1 MQLSRLEPLLY
12 GLRDVFF
19 PPVCLECGGLVE
31 NTDLQHVCRSCSPR
45 IFMVREPYCLTCGH
59 PFFGQVE
66 GERMCPHCDGLRP
79 LYREGRTCV
88 LFRGPARPLVHTL
101 KYNRGLHVLADIETL
116 VNRHWTI
123 LDYIRGKT
131 LVPVPLHPVKQRERG
146 YNQSELLAE
155 IFARCAGGGTSIA
168 PLLQRVRA
176 TGSQTR
182 LDRRARRANLK
193 NAFAPA
199 AGVAINPSLTYLLID
214 DVFTTGST
222 LNACAGVLRQAGCL
236 NLDVLTFGHG

>member
-1 MQLSRLEPLLY
+1 MTAPLAQLLQ
-12 GLRDVFF
+12 GLRDVVF

-31 NTDLQHVCRSCSPR
+31 DGDLRHICLRCAPR
-45 IFMVREPYCLTCGH
+45 IFFVRDPHCLTCGH

-66 GERMCPHCDGLRP
+66 GERICPHCDGLKP

-88 LFRGPARPLVHTL
+88 LFKGPARHLVHEL
-101 KYNRGLHVLADIETL
+101 KYNRGLHVLADIETI
-116 VNRHWTI
+116 VRRHDDI
-123 LDYIRGKT
+123 LDYLRGKV
-131 LVPVPLHPVKQRERG
+131 LVPVPLHATKERARG
-146 YNQSELLAE
+146 YNQSRLIAE
-155 IFARCAGGGTSIA
+155 VLVRAAAGEARID
-168 PLLQRVRA
+168 PLLQRVRD

-182 LDRRARRANLK
+182 LDRKARRANLK

-199 AGVAINPSLTYLLID
+199 PGAAINPDLAYLLVD

-222 LNACAGVLRQAGCL
+222 LNACAGTLRRHGCL